1 MRAGGGLLILIAFT
15 LLFSVPDAVASAFSI
30 NMGGVVIAKEIKSI
44 REQKTSGVVT
54 QKYDYSCGSAA
65 MATLLSYFNDD
76 VEEKDIID
84 KLLKTGDVEK
94 IVKRKGFSLLDL
106 KRYAEGRGYK
116 AEGYRAEE
124 LADLEGMNVPVL
136 LPIIINNY
144 KHFVVFKKI
153 EGDRVYI
160 ADPAK
165 GNVTMPYFQFEE
177 FWFKNVFLVVSSEE
191 IEKTSGIKEIDASY
205 MDDTWRLIQ
214 PGMLF
219 APTDP
224 GRFKTH

>member
-1 MRAGGGLLILIAFT
+1 MLIAFT
-15 LLFSVPDAVASAFSI
+15 LLFAVPEAASSAFSI
-30 NMGGVVIAKEIKSI
+30 NVGGVVIAKEIKSI
-44 REQKTSGVVT
+44 RERKTSGVVT

-65 MATLLSYFNDD
+65 MATLLSYFSDD

-84 KLLKTGDVEK
+84 TLLKVGNIEK

-106 KRYAEGRGYK
+106 KRFAEGRGYT
-116 AEGYRAEE
+116 AEGYRAEV
-124 LADLEGMNVPVL
+124 LADLEGLKMPVL

-144 KHFVVFKKI
+144 KHFVVFKRI
-153 EGDRVYI
+153 EGDRVYL

-177 FWFKNVFLVVSSEE
+177 FWFENVFLVVSSED
-191 IEKTSGIKEIDASY
+191 IEKTSGIKEITASY